1 MNTKDFRMA
10 AVCGWVAVLAVLA
23 AGVGVFA
30 RGDGS
35 TTLVTSARGVTYEMA
50 TTGVYAYNAQRLV
63 AEGVGWDVFTL
74 LVAAPAL
81 LMAAWFVARGSFR
94 GRLFALGLLGY
105 FGYAYLEYAV
115 SWAFGPLF
123 LLFVVIYASSLLGI
137 LWIGVSVVRD
147 DLELRFGDPFPR
159 RSYAALNVTMSG
171 LLVVMWLARIVAGLR
186 GDLAAAGLAGETT
199 LTVQALDLGLMVPI
213 SLLGA
218 FLVWRGSAI
227 GRALAT
233 AWSVTFVAMAAAIVS
248 MLISAALVEGQLEI
262 VPVAIFG
269 LFAVVAAWIGLRI
282 YRRLGADAPHRL
294 TVRASLTLT

>member
-1 MNTKDFRMA
+1 MA

-35 TTLVTSARGVTYEMA
+35 ITLVTSARGVTYEMA

>member
-1 MNTKDFRMA
+1 
-10 AVCGWVAVLAVLA
+10 VCGWVAVLAVLA

>member
-282 YRRLGADAPHRL
+282 YRGLGADAPHRL

>member
-1 MNTKDFRMA
+1 MA

-282 YRRLGADAPHRL
+282 YRGLGADAPHRL